1 MGVSGSGKTLVGQH
15 LAQALGRTFFDAD
28 DFHSP
33 ENIRKMASGRPL
45 LDPDR
50 QTWLNDLAQLLQ
62 NERGC
67 VLACSALKKSYRD
80 FLRAAAGPIV
90 FLYLKGD
97 FDLIWPRLAQ
107 RQDHYFNGSDMLRN
121 QFEQLEE
128 PAAAEAH
135 AVDIAQSP
143 EAVVA
148 DCLSRLEATV

>member
-1 MGVSGSGKTLVGQH
+1 MGVSGSGKTLVGQQ

-33 ENIRKMASGRPL
+33 ENIRKMASGMPL
-45 LDPDR
+45 RDPDR

-62 NERGC
+62 NEPGS

-80 FLRAAAGPIV
+80 VLRAAAGPIV

-97 FDLIWPRLAQ
+97 FELIWPRLAQ
-107 RQDHYFNGSDMLRN
+107 RQDHYFNGADMLRN

-128 PAAAEAH
+128 PAPEEAY
-135 AVDIAQSP
+135 AIDIAQSP
-143 EAVVA
+143 QAVVA